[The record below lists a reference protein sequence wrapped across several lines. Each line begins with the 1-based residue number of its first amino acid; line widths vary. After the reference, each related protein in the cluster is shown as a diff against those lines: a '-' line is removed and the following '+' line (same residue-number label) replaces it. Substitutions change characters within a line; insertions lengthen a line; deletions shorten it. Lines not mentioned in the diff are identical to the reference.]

1 MPTIA
6 IVGTSRGVGLELL
19 RAYASAGWTV
29 HATVRDAGA
38 PGLAGSVDGEV
49 HLHSLEVT
57 DSAQLEKLATAL
69 AQTPL
74 DILIHNAGVIGKG
87 MTVEQVRAINTD
99 APIRVAERLLPN
111 VAASAQKKLALMTS
125 QMGARQGR
133 TGSLG
138 VYGESKA
145 ALNDAFRERTHA
157 WGEHG
162 VISVVI
168 HPGWVRTD
176 MGGSRAILGADESAR
191 LLVDTMLGLTPDQSG
206 AFLDVD
212 GSKFTP

>member
-6 IVGTSRGVGLELL
+6 IIGTSRGVGLELL
-19 RAYASAGWTV
+19 RAYAGAGWTV

-38 PGLAGSVDGEV
+38 PGLAGSVDGDV

-57 DSAQLEKLATAL
+57 DSTQLEELAAAL
-69 AQTPL
+69 DQTPL

-87 MTVEQVRAINTD
+87 MAVEQVRAINTD
-99 APIRVAERLLPN
+99 APIRVAERLLAN
-111 VAASAQKKLALMTS
+111 VAASEQKKLALMTS
-125 QMGARQGR
+125 QMGSRQGR

-145 ALNDAFRERTHA
+145 ALNDAFRERTDS

-176 MGGSRAILGADESAR
+176 MGGPRASVSPRESADGIMT
-191 LLVDTMLGLTPDQSG
+191 VMENLGPEQSG
-206 AFLDVD
+206 QFLTWE
-212 GSKFTP
+212 GRQQPW